1 MEFTKEFIEEQ
12 GLTPEQAAAATA
24 YAVEQVA
31 VLKKEWDGKAITN
44 AEAIIEGAG
53 KKTVSLTG
61 VQRNEGEK
69 WADYLER
76 SSNLFFEGTKSSLD
90 RKVAELD
97 KKIKEGGGDA
107 TIKQE
112 LADTKEQLDKLKIK
126 EAKFAEWE
134 ENDYKG
140 KYEQASQD
148 LSITHRRIAFDSVKP
163 SFPDTA
169 NKFEV
174 SAKWSSFQKAT
185 EGEYN
190 IVLDDQNEPWAVDK
204 TNEHKRYKLKDLVL
218 KDEEVMTLAQGR
230 NVIGTGTSIKNN
242 VKIKDVPFEVPEN
255 ATAKERQDAVRDYLA
270 GQNISKTSS
279 EYSKRFSELNLK
291 ILGKTPAK

>member
-12 GLTPEQAAAATA
+12 GLTPEQAAAATV
-24 YAVEQVA
+24 YVVEQVA

-230 NVIGTGTSIKNN
+230 NVTGTGTSIKNN
-242 VKIKDVPFEVPEN
+242 VKIKDVPFDVPEN

>member
-112 LADTKEQLDKLKIK
+112 LADTKEQLDRLKIK

>member
-204 TNEHKRYKLKDLVL
+204 TNKHKRYKLKDLVL